1 MSQLTIEGLEELMDD
16 LEAVAELPDSVA
28 SEMLNKQADVV
39 VKAQKSRISSIGL
52 VDTGKLMR
60 SVRKSDS
67 IKKTGSSRSIE
78 VYPDGTRPNGVRNA
92 EVGFI
97 HEYGAAKKNI
107 PAKKWM
113 QQANEAC
120 AEKTT
125 EAAREVYNKFL
136 ESKNL

>member
-1 MSQLTIEGLEELMDD
+1 MAQLTINGLDSLMDD

-39 VKAQKSRISSIGL
+39 VKAQKSQISSIGL
-52 VDTGKLMR
+52 VDTGMLKR
-60 SVRKSDS
+60 SIRKSDS
-67 IKKTGSSRSIE
+67 IKKTGSSRSME

-97 HEYGAAKKNI
+97 HEYGAKNKHI

-113 QQANEAC
+113 QQANESC
-120 AEKTT
+120 AEKAA
-125 EAAREVYNKFL
+125 EAAREVYDEFL
-136 ESKNL
+136 KSKNL